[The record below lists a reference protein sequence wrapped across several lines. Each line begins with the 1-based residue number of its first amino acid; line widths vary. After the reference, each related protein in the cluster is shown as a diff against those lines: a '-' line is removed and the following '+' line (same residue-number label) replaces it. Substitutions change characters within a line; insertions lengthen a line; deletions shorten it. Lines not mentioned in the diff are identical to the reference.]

1 MLKNLTTALLV
12 FFATVAV
19 AQTGLTCEDPI
30 PVGKD
35 YEGKIDGPCTV
46 WYSANT
52 YDLPLRVFFVPDS
65 VGSTKSPEVLIDF
78 TCTPGV
84 YDDLLLDSLINK
96 AAVFGVSVP
105 IQFRCGVISMYGKN
119 VYELTVNNSYRDD
132 LSNAGLTYNV
142 PAFVQV
148 NFFES
153 GTITLTPDTIF
164 TSCIEHSQHVKL
176 GDTLDILPNDSTRA
190 FVLPYM
196 DWKNDSIRF
205 VWLGEGD
212 ARVWLAKDNCEFTP
226 STSSIYV
233 DGYYDVK
240 KDQPYKLQSQEIK
253 DAIKDSQNGGV
264 VFSKILSSA
273 AGKLVIEKIPETP
286 PAGGAILME
295 YGKSVAVQAN
305 SDQLYAFPK
314 TWNNATMFQPSVSG
328 EFQMQICNSHTFVE
342 STGIY
347 VNTYVANMYDEYAVH
362 MTSLDMEFNTKNAK
376 DKYMYVRFVT
386 SKNTNVT
393 PYLWSV
399 SPCIDVSRPIYANQ
413 ALNMTSSG
421 SSYFYR
427 LKYSEFSGYDLTV
440 KWEGTTRMTFSIGDT
455 CKFVNNS
462 SNARVVHYKAVNK
475 NTDYLIPAATV
486 DSWAP
491 RVDEEGFLY
500 VRFSS
505 VNGKITFLTEKP
517 LEITPMD
524 TTITDTICY
533 GVTYEWNGQKYT
545 TSGEY
550 EQSFTAT
557 NGADS
562 IVTLNLVVL
571 PEVKPVLTDVTVEYG
586 KTYEWNDKVYAETTT
601 DTITLQDEHGCDYLA
616 ILKLTVLDKPASP
629 CVLNS
634 IELKVKDQLT
644 LNLDSAFTV
653 YRINYS
659 EWAATGATLTWSGT
673 EPLHTFVAETCE
685 FYVAPYNKY
694 VHAYVEVPAEGVLVL
709 DKAMLTDLAAY
720 VDEDG
725 YLYIR
730 FLTEKE
736 GVLEVK

>member
-12 FFATVAV
+12 FFATVVV

-84 YDDLLLDSLINK
+84 YDDPKLDSLINK
-96 AAVFGVSVP
+96 ASVFGVSVP
-105 IQFRCGVISMYGKN
+105 IEFRCGVISMYGKN
-119 VYELTVNNSYRDD
+119 VYELSINNSYRDD

-164 TSCIEHSQHVKL
+164 ASCIAHSQHVKL

-205 VWLGEGD
+205 VWVGDND

-253 DAIKDSQNGGV
+253 DAIKDSQNGGIFFAKV
-264 VFSKILSSA
+264 LSST

-286 PAGGAILME
+286 PAGGAILLE
-295 YGKSVAVQAN
+295 YDKPVVVQAN

-314 TWNNATMFQPSVSG
+314 TWNNATMFQPSTNG
-328 EFQMQICNSHTFVE
+328 DFQIQICNSHTFVE

-347 VNTYVANMYDEYAVH
+347 VNTYEANMYDEYAVH

-386 SKNTNVT
+386 SENTTVAAH
-393 PYLWSV
+393 LWDV
-399 SPCIDVSRPIYANQ
+399 SPCIDASRPIYANQ
-413 ALNMTSSG
+413 ALNMSSSG

-427 LKYSEFSGYDLTV
+427 LNYSEFSGYDLTV
-440 KWEGTTRMTFSIGDT
+440 NWEGSTRMSFSIGDT

-462 SNARVVHYKAVNK
+462 SDARVLHYKAVNK
-475 NTDYLIPAATV
+475 KTAYVIPAETV
-486 DSWAP
+486 DSWASS
-491 RVDEEGFLY
+491 VDEEGFLY

-505 VNGKITFLTEKP
+505 VNGKITFQTEKP
-517 LEITPMD
+517 EPEIP
-524 TTITDTICY
+524 
-533 GVTYEWNGQKYT
+533 
-545 TSGEY
+545 
-550 EQSFTAT
+550 
-557 NGADS
+557 
-562 IVTLNLVVL
+562 VV
-571 PEVKPVLTDVTVEYG
+571 
-586 KTYEWNDKVYAETTT
+586 
-601 DTITLQDEHGCDYLA
+601 
-616 ILKLTVLDKPASP
+616 PASP
-629 CVLNS
+629 CIDNS
-634 IELKVKDQLT
+634 IELKVGDLLT

-653 YRINYS
+653 YRIKYND
-659 EWAATGATLTWSGT
+659 WVATGATLTWSGT
-673 EPLHTFVAETCE
+673 ESLHTFVAETCE
-685 FYVAPYNKY
+685 FNVAPYNKY
-694 VHAYVEVPAEGVLVL
+694 VHAYVSIPAEGVIVL
-709 DKAMLTDLAAY
+709 DKASLAELAAY
-720 VDEDG
+720 VDENG